1 MPFETAVLNSAKD
14 AAEKTVHAVDST
26 LKKFWSILDAA
37 VEKKSPGEY
46 MSPKGISSMQ
56 GQDS

>member
-1 MPFETAVLNSAKD
+1 MPFETAVLKTAKD
-14 AAEKTVHAVDST
+14 TAEKTIHAVDSAM
-26 LKKFWSILDAA
+26 KKFWSILDAA

-46 MSPKGISSMQ
+46 MSPKGINSMR